1 MSSEA
6 GQRRLS
12 VKELLFAVLS
22 GAVLAL
28 AFPPFR
34 TGFLAYVGLVPL
46 FLLIEDGRPRG
57 GFLVGFIAGVALH
70 LGALYWISGITV
82 AGMLFSVLLLSTFL
96 GIFTLLLNAL
106 IRRLGARAIWAA
118 PFLWTAVEYLRS
130 QGDLGFPWTALG
142 NTQTYYPSL
151 IQFATV
157 TGVYGVSFWI
167 VGLNIIIVHLLR
179 ARRDLRRVG
188 VCVAALAALLFV
200 PYVYGRAVMP
210 DRELADDLRIAVVQP
225 NIPPEVKWKDQNG
238 VRISFET
245 LERITR
251 EASCY
256 APDLVVWPETATP
269 CYLRLRTGYRRI
281 VQGLSDSLG
290 VPILTG
296 APDRDMDTRE
306 AYNSA
311 FLFSP
316 GETTL
321 QRYSKIHL
329 VPISERVPF
338 RDALPFLGRIKW
350 EVLETGDWGQ
360 AFFSRGKEW
369 TVFRHPKG
377 AFSVLIC
384 FESIFP
390 DLVRKFVRRG
400 ARFLVNITND
410 AWFGRSSAPYQHAR
424 AVVFRAVENR
434 IAIAR
439 SANTGVSMFV
449 DPYGR
454 TFQTTGIFHPA
465 LLIGSLPLRTE
476 ETFYT
481 RYGNLFSLGCIVTSV
496 LVLGLGL
503 GLYRFTASRRE

>member
-1 MSSEA
+1 
-6 GQRRLS
+6 
-12 VKELLFAVLS
+12 
-22 GAVLAL
+22 
-28 AFPPFR
+28 
-34 TGFLAYVGLVPL
+34 
-46 FLLIEDGRPRG
+46 
-57 GFLVGFIAGVALH
+57 
-70 LGALYWISGITV
+70 
-82 AGMLFSVLLLSTFL
+82 
-96 GIFTLLLNAL
+96 
-106 IRRLGARAIWAA
+106 
-118 PFLWTAVEYLRS
+118 
-130 QGDLGFPWTALG
+130 
-142 NTQTYYPSL
+142 
-151 IQFATV
+151 
-157 TGVYGVSFWI
+157 
-167 VGLNIIIVHLLR
+167 
-179 ARRDLRRVG
+179 
-188 VCVAALAALLFV
+188 
-200 PYVYGRAVMP
+200 
-210 DRELADDLRIAVVQP
+210 
-225 NIPPEVKWKDQNG
+225 
-238 VRISFET
+238 
-245 LERITR
+245 
-251 EASCY
+251 
-256 APDLVVWPETATP
+256 
-269 CYLRLRTGYRRI
+269 
-281 VQGLSDSLG
+281 
-290 VPILTG
+290 
-296 APDRDMDTRE
+296 MDTRE

-321 QRYSKIHL
+321 QRYNKINL